1 MVRSGQSTLSN
12 SRPKWIWT
20 VTGPCRGETTAS
32 KLTGSGPV
40 HRSQERALSPVRSHH
55 WRRPVVAEAV
65 QRARDLSTQSDADG
79 FHQLRVAFRRLRA
92 LYWAYSPYLGEE
104 ATAQRR

>member
-1 MVRSGQSTLSN
+1 MDMDGDWPLPRRNNRFKVDRQRPGSSLSRTSSIASTF
-12 SRPKWIWT
+12 
-20 VTGPCRGETTAS
+20 AS
-32 KLTGSGPV
+32 LAT
-40 HRSQERALSPVRSHH
+40 
-55 WRRPVVAEAV
+55 PVVAEAV

>member
-1 MVRSGQSTLSN
+1 M
-12 SRPKWIWT
+12 
-20 VTGPCRGETTAS
+20 
-32 KLTGSGPV
+32 
-40 HRSQERALSPVRSHH
+40 
-55 WRRPVVAEAV
+55 